1 MTNPIGS
8 TTLVFQAPPAAP
20 DDDTDPDFS
29 PEPAREIVRRPIR
42 GGGAPGTGGS
52 TGSTGSI
59 DAGGALR
66 MLKGARQAAAGMK
79 ISDEQ
84 IREVLEDPHDVQP
97 DPTHPERTRLKRG
110 ALTVTTG
117 QDGMILRVT
126 RRK

>member
-20 DDDTDPDFS
+20 DDDTDPDFA
-29 PEPAREIVRRPIR
+29 PEPAREIVRRPAR
-42 GGGAPGTGGS
+42 TGGAPS
-52 TGSTGSI
+52 TASGSI
-59 DAGGALR
+59 GAGGALR

-79 ISDEQ
+79 ISDEA
-84 IREVLEDPHDVQP
+84 IREVIEDPHDVQP

>member
-20 DDDTDPDFS
+20 DDDTDPDFA
-29 PEPAREIVRRPIR
+29 PEPAREIVRRPAHN
-42 GGGAPGTGGS
+42 GGAPS
-52 TGSTGSI
+52 TASGSI
-59 DAGGALR
+59 GAGGALR

-79 ISDEQ
+79 ISDEA
-84 IREVLEDPHDVQP
+84 IREVIEDPHDVAP